1 MYSGRLRSSSRRR
14 SNSPDSAP
22 NKSRYKKTR
31 DASMHSRSSSRESCP
46 DMDVDKKPTYDKTNF
61 YNIIEERKSEDS
73 EEVKKENIED
83 ISEPK
88 SILSDESNSSSSED
102 SLDKDEKKIQT
113 LKNKSLAS
121 EKVSPRLSHKEI
133 KQKWQELYRAGL
145 SETDV
150 IKKNI
155 ED

>member
-1 MYSGRLRSSSRRR
+1 MLI
-14 SNSPDSAP
+14 
-22 NKSRYKKTR
+22 
-31 DASMHSRSSSRESCP
+31 
-46 DMDVDKKPTYDKTNF
+46 KKPTYDKTNF

-102 SLDKDEKKIQT
+102 SLDKDEKKKIQT
-113 LKNKSLAS
+113 LKNKSIAS
-121 EKVSPRLSHKEI
+121 EKVSPRISHKEI

-145 SETDV
+145 SEYDV

-155 ED
+155 EGLNRRTVYRHFKKLREKGTNQRK

>member
-1 MYSGRLRSSSRRR
+1 
-14 SNSPDSAP
+14 
-22 NKSRYKKTR
+22 
-31 DASMHSRSSSRESCP
+31 MHSRSSSRESCP

-102 SLDKDEKKIQT
+102 SLDKDEKKRF
-113 LKNKSLAS
+113 
-121 EKVSPRLSHKEI
+121 RL
-133 KQKWQELYRAGL
+133 
-145 SETDV
+145 
-150 IKKNI
+150 
-155 ED
+155 

>member
-1 MYSGRLRSSSRRR
+1 MKLIQVLL
-14 SNSPDSAP
+14 
-22 NKSRYKKTR
+22 KILLTR
-31 DASMHSRSSSRESCP
+31 
-46 DMDVDKKPTYDKTNF
+46 
-61 YNIIEERKSEDS
+61 I
-73 EEVKKENIED
+73 
-83 ISEPK
+83 
-88 SILSDESNSSSSED
+88 
-102 SLDKDEKKIQT
+102 KKILT

-155 ED
+155 EGLNRRTVYRRFKKLREKGTNQRK